1 MPRQSERQ
9 SNSDSS
15 PNRLNDNFPRVSADQ
30 PRLHRTLDLSDAV
43 FIGVGSMIG
52 AGVYSVWSPA
62 TRSAGPLLLVG
73 LAVAALVANFNARS
87 TARLARLYPQSGGTY
102 VYGREC
108 LGPTWGFL
116 AGWGFVAGKTASC
129 AAMASTIG
137 AYLLPEHTRSIAVT
151 AIVVMTLVNIGG
163 LQRTVLVTRILL
175 GLSGVV
181 LLIVVVAGTS
191 SSTFDGGSLWPLADL
206 TDDRSLLRRS
216 YDVLQSAGLLFFAF
230 AGYAR
235 IATLGEEV
243 RDPERNI
250 SRAIG
255 TSLSIVVVIYFAV
268 GFTLLATVP
277 ISHIADASD
286 PLRLLVSTSNFEFL
300 SPFIRFGAVIAALG
314 ALLNLLPGVSR
325 TALAMARHRDLPDFL
340 AEIDHRR
347 SLPVRAEITVA
358 ACAIAVVLIFDLRD
372 SIALSGVGIL
382 FYYSITHLSSL
393 TLSST
398 RLQRLTASI
407 GFVGC
412 IGLITCLPVSILLT
426 GSGVLLIGLFGRTL
440 HHKLTNERV

>member
-1 MPRQSERQ
+1 VS
-9 SNSDSS
+9 SDQR
-15 PNRLNDNFPRVSADQ
+15 RLN
-30 PRLHRTLDLSDAV
+30 RTLGLSDAV
-43 FIGVGSMIG
+43 IIGVGSMIG

-62 TRSAGPLLLVG
+62 TRSAGSLLLVG
-73 LAVAALVANFNARS
+73 LAVAALVAYLNARS
-87 TARLARLYPQSGGTY
+87 TARLARLYPESGGTY

-108 LGPTWGFL
+108 LGPGWGFL

-137 AYLLPEHTRSIAVT
+137 AYLLPANIRLVAVASIL
-151 AIVVMTLVNIGG
+151 VMTLVNIGG
-163 LQRTVLVTRILL
+163 LHRTVFVTRILL
-175 GLSGVV
+175 ALSASV
-181 LLIVVVAGTS
+181 LLIVVVSGTS
-191 SSTFDGGSLWPLADL
+191 SSAFNAGSVWPLTDL
-206 TDDRSLLRRS
+206 SDDRSPVRRT

-255 TSLSIVVVIYFAV
+255 IALSIVVITYVGI
-268 GFTLLATVP
+268 GFTLLAAMSPSQITQV
-277 ISHIADASD
+277 SD
-286 PLRLLVSTSNFEFL
+286 PLRLLVASSTFEDL
-300 SPFIRFGAVIAALG
+300 APFVRFGAVIAALG

-325 TALAMARHRDLPDFL
+325 TVLAMARNRDLPMFF

-347 SLPVRAEITVA
+347 SVPVRAEATIA
-358 ACAIAVVLIFDLRD
+358 MCAIMIVLVFDLRN
-372 SIALSGVGIL
+372 SIALSGVGVL

-398 RLQRLTASI
+398 KSQRLTAVV
-407 GFVGC
+407 GFAGC
-412 IGLITCLPVSILLT
+412 FGLAACLPFSIVLT
-426 GSGVLLIGLFGRTL
+426 GSGLLLVGFVGRTM
-440 HHKLTNERV
+440 HRRLTKVRA

>member
-1 MPRQSERQ
+1 
-9 SNSDSS
+9 
-15 PNRLNDNFPRVSADQ
+15 
-30 PRLHRTLDLSDAV
+30 
-43 FIGVGSMIG
+43 MIG

-62 TRSAGPLLLVG
+62 TRSAGSLLLVG
-73 LAVAALVANFNARS
+73 LAVAALVANLNARS
-87 TARLARLYPQSGGTY
+87 TARLARLYPESGGTY

-108 LGPTWGFL
+108 LGPGWGFL

-137 AYLLPEHTRSIAVT
+137 AYLLPAHSRLIAVA
-151 AIVVMTLVNIGG
+151 AIVVMALVNIGG
-163 LQRTVLVTRILL
+163 LHRTVFVTRILL
-175 GLSGVV
+175 ALSALV
-181 LLIVVVAGTS
+181 LLIVVVSAAS
-191 SSTFDGGSLWPLADL
+191 SSTFDAGSIWPLADL
-206 TDDRSLLRRS
+206 TDDRSPVRRA

-255 TSLSIVVVIYFAV
+255 IALSIVVVTYVVI
-268 GFTLLATVP
+268 GFTLLAAASP
-277 ISHIADASD
+277 LQIARVSD
-286 PLRLLVSTSNFEFL
+286 PLRLLVASSTFDDL
-300 SPFIRFGAVIAALG
+300 IPLVRFGAVIAALG

-325 TALAMARHRDLPDFL
+325 TVLAMARQRDLPMFF

-347 SLPVRAEITVA
+347 SLPVRAEATIA
-358 ACAIAVVLIFDLRD
+358 MCAIMIVLIFDLRN
-372 SIALSGVGIL
+372 SIALSGVGVL

-398 RLQRLTASI
+398 RSQQLIAVI
-407 GFVGC
+407 GFAGC
-412 IGLITCLPVSILLT
+412 IVLVACLPSSILLT
-426 GSGVLLIGLFGRTL
+426 GSCLLLVGFVGHTL
-440 HHKLTNERV
+440 HRRLIDVRA